1 MTLTAE
7 ELIDKIALKYDAD
20 DFVDILNLSTEQL
33 ATAFIDLVIENKDKF
48 ELEELDEN
56 SKEEDS

>member
-7 ELIDKIALKYDAD
+7 ELIDKISLKYDPD
-20 DFVDILNLSTEQL
+20 DFIDILNLSTEQL
-33 ATAFIDLVIENKDKF
+33 ATAFIELIIDNVDKF
-48 ELEELDEN
+48 ELEEYDEN

>member
-7 ELIDKIALKYDAD
+7 ELIDKISLKFDPD
-20 DFVDILNLSTEQL
+20 DFIDIMNLSTEQL
-33 ATAFIDLVIENKDKF
+33 AIAFIELVIENQSKF
-48 ELEELDEN
+48 ELEEYNED